1 MTLPAWLERAS
12 PGHLDLFLGR
22 TASSRKRG
30 IFIRHLCLSNP
41 EAFADARSL
50 AAVHVAS
57 QQSAYR
63 EVLPA
68 EFLSTLSVDLKTEG
82 WRTLLAREAGSVLVA
97 TTGAGRLVGF
107 CHVGPNRAEPRR
119 FGGEVHAIYLLE
131 EMRRRGLGRELFAR
145 GADSLRSAGLES
157 FLVWVLALNA
167 GARRFYERL
176 GGAMVAERPIEIG
189 GGSYVEV
196 AYGWA
201 SGAIGGPRVVKE
213 LR

>member
-1 MTLPAWLERAS
+1 MPSGSDVTVRAATL
-12 PGHLDLFLGR
+12 
-22 TASSRKRG
+22 
-30 IFIRHLCLSNP
+30 
-41 EAFADARSL
+41 ADARSL

-196 AYGWA
+196 AHGWA